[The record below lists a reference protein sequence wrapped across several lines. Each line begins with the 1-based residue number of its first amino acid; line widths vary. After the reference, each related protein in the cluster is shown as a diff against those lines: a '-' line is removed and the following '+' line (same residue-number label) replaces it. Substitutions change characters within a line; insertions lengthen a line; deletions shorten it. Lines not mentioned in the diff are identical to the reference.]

1 MKAFKLLPLL
11 ILLIMTSCATVN
23 VNTDYD
29 KSTTFSDY
37 KTYAYYKKGIDHVKI
52 SDFDKRRILTAID
65 SVMLSKNFTKSETPD
80 MMINFYTD
88 AEKDV
93 TLNSYYAGYGFG
105 WGYGWGWG
113 MGYPF
118 GGGTYTS
125 TSIKGILTID
135 VINAKKNEL
144 IWQGIGSGTLG
155 QNSNNKDEMIRDF
168 VSQILM
174 SFPPMPPQEK
184 TKK

>member
-1 MKAFKLLPLL
+1 MKTLKFLPVII
-11 ILLIMTSCATVN
+11 ILLIMTSCVSVS

-29 KSTTFSDY
+29 KNTNFTEY
-37 KTYAYYKKGIDHVKI
+37 KTYAFYKKGIDNVKI
-52 SDFDKRRILTAID
+52 SDFDKRRILKAID
-65 SVMLSKNFTKSETPD
+65 SVMVTKNFTKSDTPD

-135 VINAKKNEL
+135 VIDTKRNEL
-144 IWQGIGSGTLG
+144 IWQGTGSGTLN
-155 QNSNNKDEMIRDF
+155 QNREQKDRIVNNF
-168 VSQILM
+168 VSQILL
-174 SFPPMPPQEK
+174 SFPPEK
-184 TKK
+184 VVKK

>member
-29 KSTTFSDY
+29 KSTNFSDY
-37 KTYAYYKKGIDHVKI
+37 KTYAYYKQGIDNVKI
-52 SDFDKRRILTAID
+52 SDFDKRRILKAID
-65 SVMLSKNFTKSETPD
+65 SVMTSKNFTKSETPD

-93 TLNSYYAGYGFG
+93 TLNSYYAGYGYG
-105 WGYGWGWG
+105 WGMGYGWGWG
-113 MGYPF
+113 MGYPY

-144 IWQGIGSGTLG
+144 IWQGIGAGTLG
-155 QNSNNKDEMIRDF
+155 QNQQNKDEKIRDF
-168 VSQILM
+168 VSQILLT
-174 SFPPMPPQEK
+174 FPPELPV
-184 TKK
+184 KK

>member
-1 MKAFKLLPLL
+1 MKAIKLFPLF
-11 ILLIMTSCATVN
+11 ILLVITSCASVN

-29 KSTTFSDY
+29 KSTNFTDY
-37 KTYAYYKKGIDHVKI
+37 KTYAYYKQGIDNVKI

-93 TLNSYYAGYGFG
+93 SINSYYAGYGYG

-113 MGYPF
+113 WGYPY

-155 QNSNNKDEMIRDF
+155 QNQQNKDEKIRNF

-174 SFPPMPPQEK
+174 SFPPELPV
-184 TKK
+184 KK

>member
-1 MKAFKLLPLL
+1 MKAFKLLPLF

-29 KSTTFSDY
+29 KSTNFADY
-37 KTYAYYKKGIDHVKI
+37 KTYAFYKQGIDHVKI
-52 SDFDKRRILTAID
+52 SDFDKRRILKAID
-65 SVMLSKNFTKSETPD
+65 SVMTSKNFTKSETPD

-93 TLNSYYAGYGFG
+93 TLNSYYAGYGYG

-113 MGYPF
+113 WGYPY

-155 QNSNNKDEMIRDF
+155 QNQHNKDEMIRDF
-168 VSQILM
+168 VSQILL
-174 SFPPMPPQEK
+174 SYPPELPV
-184 TKK
+184 KK

>member
-1 MKAFKLLPLL
+1 MKAIKLFPLF
-11 ILLIMTSCATVN
+11 ILLVITSCASVN

-93 TLNSYYAGYGFG
+93 SINSYYAGYGYG

-113 MGYPF
+113 YPY

-155 QNSNNKDEMIRDF
+155 QNQQNKDEKIRNF

-174 SFPPMPPQEK
+174 SFPPELPV
-184 TKK
+184 KK